1 MTQQATQAGVSVDG
15 DKLAE
20 ALRRVSPFM
29 AEKGRENLAAVCA
42 ESDGQTL
49 QLTASDGFR
58 LAHLT
63 VQLPFPAGNFLLKG
77 DGVKDFAFR
86 HFNGAQVQVETGE
99 GVIKLGEVTVELVT
113 TPYIDYPGVVPEV
126 FDVEVIVDTKAWIK
140 AIRGSGAEV
149 VGIVYSPD
157 GCRMYS
163 RNHSGETVG
172 CDPLP
177 VQMFSGPEVKISYKA
192 EHFRRALTSCGPTA
206 TIQVVDPKK
215 VPEGKPNPTLFEA
228 EDYWHVLQPVAG
240 FPREVVLT
248 NTERDA
254 LKWAEEALH
263 SVIVGDVVGKVLSGG
278 GKVYLEIGAHLTMTQ
293 VLMQAPLLAEA
304 EPMAQV
310 AKS

>member
-1 MTQQATQAGVSVDG
+1 M
-15 DKLAE
+15 
-20 ALRRVSPFM
+20 
-29 AEKGRENLAAVCA
+29 
-42 ESDGQTL
+42 
-49 QLTASDGFR
+49 
-58 LAHLT
+58 
-63 VQLPFPAGNFLLKG
+63 
-77 DGVKDFAFR
+77 
-86 HFNGAQVQVETGE
+86 
-99 GVIKLGEVTVELVT
+99 
-113 TPYIDYPGVVPEV
+113 
-126 FDVEVIVDTKAWIK
+126 
-140 AIRGSGAEV
+140 
-149 VGIVYSPD
+149 
-157 GCRMYS
+157 
-163 RNHSGETVG
+163 G

-263 SVIVGDVVGKVLSGG
+263 SVIVGDVVGKVLIGG